1 MPVAAAPGRA
11 LGPPGRDER
20 TARRGCCRPGPSRTS
35 RPATTLVAVDL
46 AGRAPDDALARG
58 ETARAKL
65 GASLIALGAARLAAG
80 DVDDLAGLVPEYVTL
95 PRGVTTEGGEV
106 AWSHDPR

>member
-1 MPVAAAPGRA
+1 MLPPGTAPQAAPG
-11 LGPPGRDER
+11 
-20 TARRGCCRPGPSRTS
+20 
-35 RPATTLVAVDL
+35 TTLVAVDL
-46 AGRAPDDALARG
+46 PGRATDDALARG

-65 GASLIALGAARLAAG
+65 GASLIALGAARLATG

-106 AWSHDPR
+106 AWSHDRR